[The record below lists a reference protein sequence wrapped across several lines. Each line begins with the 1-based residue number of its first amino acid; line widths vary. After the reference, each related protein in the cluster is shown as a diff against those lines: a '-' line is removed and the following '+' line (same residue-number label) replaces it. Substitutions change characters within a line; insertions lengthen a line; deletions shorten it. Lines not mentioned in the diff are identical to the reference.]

1 MWMQWLRMWRANDV
15 LHLISELQA
24 REMGNKSKKNY
35 LARRDVFNWTEQRT
49 KSNGANT
56 TKEKADQWVGS
67 GSPYLLDGFNLPNEV
82 TLNLEDSN
90 EMNDGT
96 VKLATPVEANSQAD
110 SQGCSHSATSLK
122 GKKRKASSVD
132 AVERELKGIK
142 DAIKEVARAI
152 REGNLI
158 AERGR
163 PRVYSEQEVFPELV
177 RIGVETH
184 LRYKASTF
192 LVANSGRVRAF
203 FGCPPW
209 ERRDR

>member
-1 MWMQWLRMWRANDV
+1 MFSFCNIIERQ
-15 LHLISELQA
+15 
-24 REMGNKSKKNY
+24 
-35 LARRDVFNWTEQRT
+35 
-49 KSNGANT
+49 
-56 TKEKADQWVGS
+56 KA
-67 GSPYLLDGFNLPNEV
+67 
-82 TLNLEDSN
+82 
-90 EMNDGT
+90 
-96 VKLATPVEANSQAD
+96 
-110 SQGCSHSATSLK
+110 SLK

-152 REGNLI
+152 REGYLI

-184 LRYKASTF
+184 LRYKASAF
-192 LVANSGRVRAF
+192 LVANSGRMKAF

>member
-1 MWMQWLRMWRANDV
+1 MFSFCNIIERQ
-15 LHLISELQA
+15 
-24 REMGNKSKKNY
+24 
-35 LARRDVFNWTEQRT
+35 
-49 KSNGANT
+49 
-56 TKEKADQWVGS
+56 KAQ
-67 GSPYLLDGFNLPNEV
+67 GF
-82 TLNLEDSN
+82 
-90 EMNDGT
+90 
-96 VKLATPVEANSQAD
+96 
-110 SQGCSHSATSLK
+110 
-122 GKKRKASSVD
+122 SVD
-132 AVERELKGIK
+132 AVERELRGIK

-203 FGCPPW
+203 FGCPPG